1 MAERIGFAYLLTM
14 SVSGVETRGSHVTQ
28 AETAKAIAKPI
39 GDLGGAFMLDGATYA
54 RGAELGF
61 SGIDFYVLGRGGVLG
76 DTTPDVVSSAFF
88 FWNPEQVR
96 TQWELARKVMDP
108 AKAALEWADLCHSY
122 GDAHLPDLGPLDRF
136 SELAAKVCDAASPAG
151 AALFAGW
158 RSLPVPDA
166 DRPKARA
173 QHYLNAL
180 RELRG
185 GLHGGAVLAMG
196 LTPAEAVAL
205 HSPMMAPVFG
215 WDVDTIPIDD
225 STKGEWKIAE
235 VGTDLAMA
243 RVLHALSADEC
254 AEFEAL
260 VLALHKAV
268 QAAKEG

>member
-1 MAERIGFAYLLTM
+1 M
-14 SVSGVETRGSHVTQ
+14 TQ
-28 AETAKAIAKPI
+28 AETAKAIARPI

-88 FWNPEQVR
+88 FWNPDQVR
-96 TQWELARKVMDP
+96 TQWELARKVMEP
-108 AKAALEWADLCHSY
+108 AAAAIEWVNLCHAY
-122 GDAHLPDLGPLDRF
+122 GDAHLPELAELNRF
-136 SELAAKVCDAASPAG
+136 SDLAAKVCDAASPAG

-158 RSLPVPDA
+158 RSLPVPGS

-196 LTPAEAVAL
+196 LSPAEAVAL

-215 WDVDTIPIDD
+215 WDVSTIPVDD
-225 STKGEWKIAE
+225 SSKSEWKIAE
-235 VGTDLAMA
+235 AGTDLAMA
-243 RVLHALSADEC
+243 RVLHALTAEEC

-260 VLALHKAV
+260 VLDLQKAV
-268 QAAKEG
+268 QASKEG

>member
-1 MAERIGFAYLLTM
+1 MT
-14 SVSGVETRGSHVTQ
+14 HV
-28 AETAKAIAKPI
+28 ETAKAIARPI
-39 GDLGGAFMLDGATYA
+39 GNMGGAFMMDGATYA

-88 FWNPEQVR
+88 FWNPEQVQ
-96 TQWELARKVMDP
+96 TQWELARKVMEP
-108 AKAALEWADLCHSY
+108 AKAALEWAALCHAY
-122 GDAHLPDLGPLDRF
+122 GDTHLPDLDALDRF
-136 SELAAKVCDAASPAG
+136 SEIAAKVCDAASPAG

-158 RSLPVPDA
+158 RSLPVPGA

-196 LTPAEAVAL
+196 LSPAEAVVV
-205 HSPMMAPVFG
+205 HSPGMAPVFG
-215 WDVDTIPIDD
+215 WDAAAIPVDD
-225 STKGEWKIAE
+225 SSKGEWKVAE
-235 VGTDLAMA
+235 AGTDLAMA
-243 RVLHALSADEC
+243 RVLHSLSTDEC
-254 AEFEAL
+254 AEFETL